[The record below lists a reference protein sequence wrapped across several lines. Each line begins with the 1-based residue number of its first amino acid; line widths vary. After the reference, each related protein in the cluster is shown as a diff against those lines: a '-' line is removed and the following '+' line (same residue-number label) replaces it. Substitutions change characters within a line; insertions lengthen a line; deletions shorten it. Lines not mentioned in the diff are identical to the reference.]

1 MKHLTLAD
9 EIVVLMLDDTDG
21 EIRPDCIAVAAVA
34 IAGGILMELAL
45 LGRIDTDLQTLFVV
59 DPSPVGDEL
68 LDAILQEVSAETEK
82 KSSAWWID
90 RLSKRHGDLI
100 DRVLARLVSA
110 GILRSEERRFLWV
123 FSRRAYPQVSGRED
137 REAKGRLMAVLFN
150 DEVPEPRDALLLG
163 LAKSTD
169 VLAAILT
176 EEQLDKA
183 APRIEEVASLEEISR
198 SVGLVASE
206 IRSAM
211 VSIMMAHYP

>member
-90 RLSKRHGDLI
+90 RLSKRHGDLV

-150 DEVPEPRDALLLG
+150 DEVPEPRDTLLLG